1 MDLFKKAIGILHYKY
16 SWKHESKIRRGKCAV
31 ILSDEEAFS
40 IQEALNKA
48 CQLQYLIEF
57 EDELKEAEI
66 EIERLKK
73 NSNDYVPSL
82 DEYIKGETARV
93 DYIKKRISEL
103 RLRLFSDL
111 IAPQES
117 AEGKENE

>member
-1 MDLFKKAIGILHYKY
+1 MDLFKKAREILNYKY
-16 SWKHESKIRRGKCAV
+16 SWKHESKIRRGKVTV
-31 ILSDEEAFS
+31 ILSDEEALCIKS
-40 IQEALNKA
+40 ALNNA
-48 CQLQYLIEF
+48 YQLQYLIEF
-57 EDELKEAEI
+57 EDELKETEI

-103 RLRLFSDL
+103 RLRLLSDL

-117 AEGKENE
+117 AEGKEKE

>member
-1 MDLFKKAIGILHYKY
+1 MDLFKKAREILHYKY
-16 SWKHESKIRRGKCAV
+16 SWKHESKIRRGKVTV
-31 ILSDEEAFS
+31 ILSDEEAVC
-40 IQEALNKA
+40 IQDALNNA

-73 NSNDYVPSL
+73 NSNDYVPPL
-82 DEYIKGETARV
+82 DEYIKSEMLRA

-103 RLRLFSDL
+103 RLRLFSND
-111 IAPQES
+111 IAPKDG
-117 AEGKENE
+117 AEGEENE